1 MNNSYAF
8 NKKQSTLK
16 PIHVYPAQMQTQ
28 SLGRLRVRCTTDNE
42 VPIRNAT
49 ITINPPS
56 DPNTILETLTTDE
69 SGLTEPVEL
78 PAPPMDYSLAPSQ
91 PQPYSE
97 YDLSIAAQGYETE
110 FVSGVQI
117 LPDVTADQN
126 ALLEA
131 IPPQAE
137 QLETQIVIPPHTLYG
152 DFPPKIPEDEIK
164 PAAESGAI
172 VLSQVVIPE
181 FVIVHDG
188 PPTDTSA
195 RNYYIRF
202 RDYIKNVASSEIYA
216 TWPESTLYANVLAIL
231 SFTLNRVFT
240 EWYAN
245 QGLNFTITSSTA
257 YDHKWSY
264 GRNVFSNIGLV
275 VDSVFNNYLS
285 RPNVRQ
291 PILTQYC
298 DGVRTT
304 CPGWM
309 TQWGSKDLGDQ
320 GLSAIEILRNFYGS
334 DIYINTAVG
343 VAGVPQSWP
352 GSDLNIGARGN
363 NVRTI
368 QEQLNRIAQVY
379 TAIPKLAVDGVYGP
393 RTAEAVRAFQRI
405 FDLPVTGVV
414 NKATWYRISGI
425 YVAVARL
432 AS

>member
-1 MNNSYAF
+1 MNNYYAF
-8 NKKQSTLK
+8 NKRNK
-16 PIHVYPAQMQTQ
+16 PLFKHISVYPTQMQTQ
-28 SLGRLRVRCTTDNE
+28 SLGRLRIRCATENE
-42 VPIRNAT
+42 VPVRNAT
-49 ITINPPS
+49 VTISSPS
-56 DPNTILETLTTDE
+56 DPSRALETLTTDE
-69 SGLTEPVEL
+69 SGITQVVEL
-78 PAPPMDYSLAPSQ
+78 PTPPKDYSLAPSE

-97 YDLSIAAQGYETE
+97 YDLAIIAPGYESE
-110 FVSGVQI
+110 FVSGVQL
-117 LPDVTADQN
+117 LPEVTAEQN
-126 ALLEA
+126 AFLEEN
-131 IPPQAE
+131 E

-152 DFPPKIPEDEIK
+152 DFPPKIPEAEIK
-164 PAAESGAI
+164 PAAETGAI
-172 VLSQVVIPE
+172 VLNQVVVPE
-181 FVIVHDG
+181 YVIVHDG
-188 PPTDTSA
+188 PPTDASA
-195 RNYYIRF
+195 KNYYIRF

-245 QGLNFTITSSTA
+245 QGYNFTITSSTA

-264 GRNVFSNIGLV
+264 GRNIFSNIGLV

-298 DGVRTT
+298 DGVRTS

-320 GLSAIEILRNFYGS
+320 GLSAIEILRRFYGN
-334 DIYINTAVG
+334 DIFINTAVG

-352 GSDLNIGARGN
+352 GNDLNIGASGN

-368 QEQLNRIAQVY
+368 QEQLNKISEVY
-379 TAIPKLAVDGVYGP
+379 TAIPKVAVDGVYGTQ
-393 RTAEAVRAFQRI
+393 TAEAVRAFQRI
-405 FDLPVTGVV
+405 FNLPVTGVV
-414 NKATWYRISGI
+414 DKATWYRISGI

>member
-1 MNNSYAF
+1 
-8 NKKQSTLK
+8 
-16 PIHVYPAQMQTQ
+16 MQTQ
-28 SLGRLRVRCTTDNE
+28 SLGRLRIRCATENE
-42 VPIRNAT
+42 VPVRNAT
-49 ITINPPS
+49 VTISSPS
-56 DPNTILETLTTDE
+56 DPSRAIEMLRTDE
-69 SGLTEPVEL
+69 SGITEVVEL
-78 PAPPMDYSLAPSQ
+78 PAPPRDYSLAPSE

-97 YDLSIAAQGYETE
+97 YDLNIEAEGYEQE

-117 LPDVTADQN
+117 LPDVTAEQN
-126 ALLEA
+126 AVLEVL
-131 IPPQAE
+131 PPDE
-137 QLETQIVIPPHTLYG
+137 SLETQIVIPPHTLYG

-164 PAAESGAI
+164 PAAETGAI
-172 VLSQVVIPE
+172 VLNQVVVPE

-188 PPTDTSA
+188 PPTDASA
-195 RNYYIRF
+195 QNYYVRF

-216 TWPESTLYANVLAIL
+216 TWPEATLYANVLAIL

-240 EWYAN
+240 EWYPN
-245 QGLNFTITSSTA
+245 QGFNFTITSSTA

-264 GRNVFSNIGLV
+264 GRNIYANIAFV

-298 DGVRTT
+298 DGVRTS

-320 GLSAIEILRNFYGS
+320 GLSAIEILRRFYGN
-334 DIYINTAVG
+334 DIFINTAEA
-343 VAGVPQSWP
+343 VAGVPQSWRGVNLTL
-352 GSDLNIGARGN
+352 GSRGN
-363 NVRTI
+363 DVRTL

-379 TAIPKLAVDGVYGP
+379 NAIPRITVDGIYGQQ
-393 RTAEAVRAFQRI
+393 TAGAVRAFQQI
-405 FDLPVTGVV
+405 FNLPVTGVV
-414 NKATWYRISGI
+414 DKATWYRISGI